1 MTDKVDFTNF
11 SRHQNLFNTL
21 RNMGYILLES
31 ELQEVVSAVEK
42 DKIESGEIDFNKLRD
57 EFFNEC
63 TLQKCE
69 FVNGNL
75 IRTSFVSFAPH
86 DLFEWFKKKLTTKL

>member
-42 DKIESGEIDFNKLRD
+42 DKAESPKEDWAEEYLKRMRED
-57 EFFNEC
+57 
-63 TLQKCE
+63 TKAW
-69 FVNGNL
+69 
-75 IRTSFVSFAPH
+75 IRI
-86 DLFEWFKKKLTTKL
+86 FKK